1 MALMDGSPMPDQLS
15 QMRAIS
21 ENDGVTIGQNGKRK
35 GEMGDYQQKRSRKKT
50 ERKPK
55 EEKEKFEGT
64 REKVKANGRLEDR
77 HMEKIE

>member
-1 MALMDGSPMPDQLS
+1 MVLMDGSPMPDQLS

-21 ENDGVTIGQNGKRK
+21 ENDGVTIGQKGKRK

-55 EEKEKFEGT
+55 EEEIKDRKAEGKIRGNK
-64 REKVKANGRLEDR
+64 RES
-77 HMEKIE
+77 